1 MKYSVT
7 VLVEM
12 KVAVIVA
19 VKVEENVTMIVDIN
33 IEVNDLPNI
42 HRHMTSMIVPTG
54 NACVVP

>member
-1 MKYSVT
+1 
-7 VLVEM
+7 M